1 MACRHGSLT
10 KCCPGDAGWS
20 AVRLPLPTLLAHPL
34 SSYTHAHT
42 NTHTLSWFSSLSAV
56 PTPRRPFGEAL
67 RGLLAAEARGARV
80 LSLTPYAR
88 PPPHLPT
95 GSGAV
100 RCELRTPSGAACSV
114 TLAGPSD
121 LLGNQ
126 VRLEWAGGLGLQL
139 ESVALRAA
147 WCSWQCGTAAQAAPS
162 FSTARGMVT
171 PCAAGWPQRLG
182 FTPDALSRPCF
193 VPPGFSLACL
203 PCRSSCST
211 RCGRP

>member
-42 NTHTLSWFSSLSAV
+42 NTHTLSWYGSLSAV

-126 VRLEWAGGLGLQL
+126 VRLEWAGAWAY
-139 ESVALRAA
+139 SWRA
-147 WCSWQCGTAAQAAPS
+147 WQCALLG
-162 FSTARGMVT
+162 
-171 PCAAGWPQRLG
+171 AAGSAALLPRQRQASRRLG
-182 FTPDALSRPCF
+182 AW
-193 VPPGFSLACL
+193 
-203 PCRSSCST
+203 
-211 RCGRP
+211 